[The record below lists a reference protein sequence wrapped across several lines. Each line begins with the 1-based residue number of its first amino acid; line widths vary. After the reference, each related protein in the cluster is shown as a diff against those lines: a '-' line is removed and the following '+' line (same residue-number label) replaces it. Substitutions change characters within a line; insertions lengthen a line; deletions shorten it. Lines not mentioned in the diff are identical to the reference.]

1 MNTVTPARLQP
12 FNFSGAAPCAKP
24 GLNSKIKEISV
35 NELIAKAKT
44 LIEAMPYIQ
53 TFRGK
58 TFVIKYGGN
67 AMIDESLKQ
76 GFAQDVVLMR
86 FIGINPVIV
95 HGGGPQIGKTM
106 ERMGKKPTFVSGQRV
121 TDEETMNIVE
131 MVLGGMVNK
140 EIVNL
145 INQAGGTAVG
155 LTGKDGALIQARK
168 LKVTKKSDETG
179 ETEIIDIG
187 LVGEVTEIRPGAL
200 NALEQGGFIPVI
212 APVGVGE
219 KGETYNINADLVAGA
234 VAGALKAEKL
244 ILLTDQAGI
253 LDKDKNLIST
263 LNKKKV
269 ETMVGS
275 GVIGGGMLPKTKSC
289 FEALEAGCS
298 KVHIIDGRIP
308 HALLLEIFT
317 REGVGTEIV
326 L

>member
-1 MNTVTPARLQP
+1 ME
-12 FNFSGAAPCAKP
+12 K
-24 GLNSKIKEISV
+24 
-35 NELIAKAKT
+35 LIEKAKT

-67 AMIDESLKQ
+67 AMIDEGLKQ

-86 FIGINPVIV
+86 YIGINPVIV

-121 TDEETMNIVE
+121 TDEETMDIVE
-131 MVLGGMVNK
+131 MVLGGKVNK
-140 EIVNL
+140 EIVSL
-145 INQAGGTAVG
+145 INRAGGKAVG
-155 LTGKDGALIQARK
+155 LTGKDGGLIQAKK
-168 LKVTKKSDETG
+168 LTMTKKSDETG

-187 LVGEVTEIRPGAL
+187 LVGEVTEVRPGAL
-200 NALEQGGFIPVI
+200 AALEQGGFIPVI
-212 APVGVGE
+212 APVGSGD

-234 VAGALKAEKL
+234 IAGALKAEKL

-253 LDKDKNLIST
+253 LDKDKNLVPT

-269 ETMVGS
+269 ETLIKS
-275 GVIGGGMLPKTKSC
+275 GTIAGGMLPKTKSC
-289 FEALEAGCS
+289 FEALDAGCA
-298 KVHIIDGRIP
+298 KVHIIDGRVL

-317 REGVGTEIV
+317 KEGIGTEIT

>member
-1 MNTVTPARLQP
+1 MD
-12 FNFSGAAPCAKP
+12 K
-24 GLNSKIKEISV
+24 
-35 NELIAKAKT
+35 LIEKAKT

-86 FIGINPVIV
+86 YIGINPVIV

-106 ERMGKKPTFVSGQRV
+106 ERMGKKPAFVGGQRV
-121 TDEETMNIVE
+121 TDEETMDIVE

-145 INQAGGTAVG
+145 INQAGGRAVG
-155 LTGKDGALIQARK
+155 LTGKDGGLIQARK
-168 LKVTKKSDETG
+168 LKMTKQKEETG
-179 ETEIIDIG
+179 ETELIDIG
-187 LVGEVTEIRPGAL
+187 QVGEVAEVRPGAIA
-200 NALEQGGFIPVI
+200 ALEQGGFIPVI

-219 KGETYNINADLVAGA
+219 KGETYNINADLVAAA

-244 ILLTDQAGI
+244 VLLTDQAGI
-253 LDKDKNLIST
+253 LDKDKNLIPT

-269 ETMVGS
+269 ETLVKS
-275 GVIGGGMLPKTKSC
+275 GVIAGGMLPKTASC
-289 FEALEAGCS
+289 FEALDAGCA
-298 KVHIIDGRIP
+298 KVHIIDGRVP

-317 REGVGTEIV
+317 REGVGTEIT

>member
-1 MNTVTPARLQP
+1 ME
-12 FNFSGAAPCAKP
+12 K
-24 GLNSKIKEISV
+24 
-35 NELIAKAKT
+35 LIEKAMT
-44 LIEAMPYIQ
+44 LIEAMPYMQ

-67 AMIDESLKQ
+67 AMIDEKLKHS
-76 GFAQDVVLMR
+76 FAQDAVLLR

-95 HGGGPQIGKTM
+95 HGGGPQIGTTM

-121 TDEETMNIVE
+121 TDEETMDIVE
-131 MVLGGMVNK
+131 MVLGGKVNK

-145 INQAGGTAVG
+145 INQAGGRAVG
-155 LTGKDGALIQARK
+155 LTGKDGGLIQAKK
-168 LKVTKKSDETG
+168 LKMTKRSEETG

-187 LVGEVTEIRPGAL
+187 LVGEVTEVRPGAL
-200 NALEQGGFIPVI
+200 EALDKGGFIPVI
-212 APVGVGE
+212 APVGVGAH
-219 KGETYNINADLVAGA
+219 GETYNINADLVAGA

-253 LDKDKNLIST
+253 LDKDKNLISS

-269 ETMVGS
+269 EDLVHKGT
-275 GVIGGGMLPKTKSC
+275 IGGGMLPKTRSC
-289 FEALEAGCS
+289 FEALEAGCA
-298 KVHIIDGRIP
+298 KVHIIDGRVP

-317 REGVGTEIV
+317 KEGIGTEIT

>member
-1 MNTVTPARLQP
+1 ME
-12 FNFSGAAPCAKP
+12 K
-24 GLNSKIKEISV
+24 
-35 NELIAKAKT
+35 LIEKAKI

-67 AMIDESLKQ
+67 AMIDEGLKQ
-76 GFAQDVVLMR
+76 GFAQDVVLLR
-86 FIGINPVIV
+86 YIGINPVIV

-106 ERMGKKPTFVSGQRV
+106 ERMGKKPAFISGQRI
-121 TDEETMNIVE
+121 TDEETMDIVE
-131 MVLGGMVNK
+131 MVLGGKVNK

-145 INQAGGTAVG
+145 INQAGGNAVG
-155 LTGKDGALIQARK
+155 LTGKDGGLIQATK
-168 LKVTKKSDETG
+168 LKMTKKSESTG

-187 LVGEVTEIRPGAL
+187 LVGEVTEVRPGTL
-200 NALEQGGFIPVI
+200 VALEQGGFISVI
-212 APVGVGE
+212 APIGVGIH
-219 KGETYNINADLVAGA
+219 GETYNINADLVAGS

-253 LDKDKNLIST
+253 LDKNKNLIPT

-269 ETMVGS
+269 ETLVHN
-275 GVIGGGMLPKTKSC
+275 GVIAGGMLPKTKSC
-289 FEALEAGCS
+289 FEALDAGCK

-317 REGVGTEIV
+317 KEGIGTEIT